1 LKAKFLR
8 RDVLMQAAVLGALLL
23 AMVWLVANV
32 QSNLERQNIIRVSV
46 FCRSAPV
53 SGLIKRSLIILRT
66 VVSGG
71 F

>member
-32 QSNLERQNIIRVSV
+32 QSNLERQNINSN
-46 FCRSAPV
+46 
-53 SGLIKRSLIILRT
+53 
-66 VVSGG
+66 
-71 F
+71 